1 MFHDIVMG
9 NKFLDMTP
17 KAQLTKAKNGQMNCI
32 KVFFFNKNPSF
43 WQGNIVNII
52 KGQTVE

>member
-32 KVFFFNKNPSF
+32 KVFFLTKTLLFGKE
-43 WQGNIVNII
+43 I
-52 KGQTVE
+52 